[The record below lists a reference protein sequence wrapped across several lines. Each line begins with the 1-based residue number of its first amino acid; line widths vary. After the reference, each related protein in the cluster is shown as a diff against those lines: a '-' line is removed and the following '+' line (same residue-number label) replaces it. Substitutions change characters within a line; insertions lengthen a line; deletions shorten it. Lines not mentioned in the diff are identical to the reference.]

1 MDVLVLACETAS
13 GFMRTLSLKRKN
25 HVAGRSASGWKEAH
39 VATDFRDREV
49 EQFVLRFRF
58 SSTNTIRQ

>member
-25 HVAGRSASGWKEAH
+25 HAAGRSGSGWKEAH
-39 VATDFRDREV
+39 VATDFQGQGSGANCV
-49 EQFVLRFRF
+49 TFQV
-58 SSTNTIRQ
+58 QQY